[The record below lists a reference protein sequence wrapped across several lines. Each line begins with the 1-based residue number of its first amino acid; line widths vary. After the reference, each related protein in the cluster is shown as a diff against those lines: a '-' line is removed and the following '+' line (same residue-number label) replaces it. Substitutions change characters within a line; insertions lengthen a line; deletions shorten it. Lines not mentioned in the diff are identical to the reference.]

1 MLVAFFCSQEDIS
14 RRLFRF
20 MDAKSLACLNQIN
33 VTMCLWGRISLDVH
47 YEVWLNHLT
56 ETGAEILIEQE
67 QEDAYMQYLR
77 DRAFEAWS
85 DVLETMDY
93 SSDDGN

>member
-1 MLVAFFCSQEDIS
+1 
-14 RRLFRF
+14 

-33 VTMCLWGRISLDVH
+33 VTMCLWSRILLDVH

-67 QEDAYMQYLR
+67 QEDAYVQYLR
-77 DRAFEAWS
+77 DRVSDVLEAMDDGNWS
-85 DVLETMDY
+85 DVLESMDY